1 MKISMLTQVIIVK
14 PIKILVFGLPGS
26 GKTVFASNLAQK
38 IRAHH
43 VNADEV
49 RERFNDWDFSEIGR
63 KRQVKRM
70 LYQAKRAE
78 TQYVILDF
86 VCPREIYRAL
96 VEAEV
101 NIFMDTI
108 FEGRF
113 ADTNALFERPKNI
126 KPNFH
131 FKEKDAE
138 NNSNLVVKSLITS
151 ELIQPN
157 SRMLGR
163 YKVAN

>member
-1 MKISMLTQVIIVK
+1 MKISMLTQVVIVK

-26 GKTVFASNLAQK
+26 GKTVFASTLAQK

-49 RERFNDWDFSEIGR
+49 RERSNDWDFSEVGR
-63 KRQVKRM
+63 KRQAKRM

-86 VCPREIYRAL
+86 VCPRETYRAL

>member
-1 MKISMLTQVIIVK
+1 MLTQVVIVK

-26 GKTVFASNLAQK
+26 GKTVFASTLAQK

-78 TQYVILDF
+78 T
-86 VCPREIYRAL
+86 AL
-96 VEAEV
+96 
-101 NIFMDTI
+101 
-108 FEGRF
+108 
-113 ADTNALFERPKNI
+113 
-126 KPNFH
+126 
-131 FKEKDAE
+131 
-138 NNSNLVVKSLITS
+138 
-151 ELIQPN
+151 
-157 SRMLGR
+157 
-163 YKVAN
+163 Y